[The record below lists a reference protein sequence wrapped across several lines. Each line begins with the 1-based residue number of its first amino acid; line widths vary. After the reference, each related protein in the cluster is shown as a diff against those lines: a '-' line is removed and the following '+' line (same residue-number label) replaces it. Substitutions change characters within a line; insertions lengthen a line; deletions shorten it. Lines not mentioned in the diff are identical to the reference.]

1 MSRIARARALA
12 ALQGGPITS
21 YPGVV
26 MASAGNQDLNKEY
39 REYLT
44 RFEAEHGQTELGA
57 FVKHRGR
64 LVKKLRYEEF
74 DPMFREFTDVA
85 KSYFDSLDRGDTIND
100 VVVKVLRERAIEL
113 FVDPPV

>member
-1 MSRIARARALA
+1 M
-12 ALQGGPITS
+12 G
-21 YPGVV
+21 
-26 MASAGNQDLNKEY
+26 SAEKSEFTKEY
-39 REYLT
+39 REYLA
-44 RFEAEHGQTELGA
+44 RFDAEHTGTDFGA

-74 DPMFREFTDVA
+74 DPMYREFHEVA
-85 KSYFDSLDRGDTIND
+85 KNYFDSLDRGDTIND